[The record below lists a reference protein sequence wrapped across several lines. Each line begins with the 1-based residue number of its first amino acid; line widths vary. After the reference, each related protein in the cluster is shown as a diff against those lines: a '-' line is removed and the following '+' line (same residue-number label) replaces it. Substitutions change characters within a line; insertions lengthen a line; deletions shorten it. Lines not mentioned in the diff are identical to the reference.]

1 MKLSYKMEV
10 VPITGSV
17 LMQLNNMNE
26 KFCLKSSESTSL
38 KHSCLI
44 KVSDTKKNL
53 RKCYQLVYTRVVG
66 VVDVCAYT
74 YSIYFF

>member
-1 MKLSYKMEV
+1 MEV

-17 LMQLNNMNE
+17 LMQFNNMNE

-44 KVSDTKKNL
+44 KVSDTKKPSEN
-53 RKCYQLVYTRVVG
+53 VTN
-66 VVDVCAYT
+66 
-74 YSIYFF
+74 